1 MTRKDYIKLAQ
12 AIKDSQN
19 KDELVDNIIQA
30 FKADND
36 RFDERKFREAI
47 RPSPIET

>member
-1 MTRKDYIKLAQ
+1 MTRKDYIQLAR
-12 AIKDSQN
+12 AIKDSKN
-19 KDELVDNIIQA
+19 KDELVDNIIRVL
-30 FKADND
+30 KDDNN